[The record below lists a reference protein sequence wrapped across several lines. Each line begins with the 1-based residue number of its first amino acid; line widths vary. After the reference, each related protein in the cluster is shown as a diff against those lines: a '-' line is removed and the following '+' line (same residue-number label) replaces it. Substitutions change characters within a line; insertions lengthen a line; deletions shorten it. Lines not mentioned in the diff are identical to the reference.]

1 MAGLTPTEMDMTLE
15 MIKRIKS
22 EVGLTIIVVEHVMR
36 AIMTLSERIVVL
48 SEGEKL
54 AEGSPK
60 EIAQNPL
67 VLEAY
72 LGEEVTE

>member
-1 MAGLTPTEMDMTLE
+1 
-15 MIKRIKS
+15 
-22 EVGLTIIVVEHVMR
+22 
-36 AIMTLSERIVVL
+36 MTLSEKVVVL

-60 EIAQNPL
+60 EIAENPL

-72 LGEEVTE
+72 LGEEGVD

>member
-1 MAGLTPTEMDMTLE
+1 MTLE
-15 MIKRIKS
+15 MIRRIKS
-22 EVGLTIIVVEHVMR
+22 EVGLSIIVVEHVMR

-72 LGEEVTE
+72 LGEEVAE